1 MVVVV
6 IDADDGAACGA
17 WVREALGSRTGIA
30 SDAIPV
36 VVLAA
41 EVMTHESFA
50 SSFDDMALPLP
61 RVPVTARGLEKPEP
75 RELSGRPLARP
86 RRLDTPSFAR
96 PPPEQGFHR
105 LSAARPASSSGLAF
119 LTVPLSRSHAE
130 ASSLNASACVA
141 NCSLR
146 EGSIVEG
153 THEGSIFRSRLKSST
168 IVAVCRMR

>member
-75 RELSGRPLARP
+75 RDLLGRPLARP
-86 RRLDTPSFAR
+86 RRLDIPSSAR
-96 PPPEQGFHR
+96 PP
-105 LSAARPASSSGLAF
+105 
-119 LTVPLSRSHAE
+119 SRGE
-130 ASSLNASACVA
+130 
-141 NCSLR
+141 
-146 EGSIVEG
+146 
-153 THEGSIFRSRLKSST
+153 FP
-168 IVAVCRMR
+168 